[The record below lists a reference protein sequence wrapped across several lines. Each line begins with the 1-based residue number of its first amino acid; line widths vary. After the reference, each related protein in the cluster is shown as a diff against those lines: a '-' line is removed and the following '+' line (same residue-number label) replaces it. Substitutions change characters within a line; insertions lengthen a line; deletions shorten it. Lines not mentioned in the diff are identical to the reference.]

1 MRISLEWLN
10 VTQARDAQE
19 IATDDPSAPF
29 LCRARWGV
37 PSDACSIT
45 YTTAIWFPNLTF
57 QAVF

>member
-37 PSDACSIT
+37 PSDPCSIT